1 MEKILAFFIPSFFIS
16 SLFSSLSGGGGVT
29 YKLLLDSSKS
39 PILFKLLKFRLLTL
53 LKGDNSF

>member
-1 MEKILAFFIPSFFIS
+1 MEKILAFFIPSFFIP
-16 SLFSSLSGGGGVT
+16 SLFSSLSGGVT
-29 YKLLLDSSKS
+29 YKLFLDSSKS